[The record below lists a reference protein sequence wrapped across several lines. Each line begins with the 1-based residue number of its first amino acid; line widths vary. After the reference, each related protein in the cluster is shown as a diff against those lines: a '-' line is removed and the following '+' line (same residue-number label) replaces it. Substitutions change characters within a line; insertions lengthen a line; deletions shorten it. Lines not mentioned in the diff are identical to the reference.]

1 MFKFGDMVKIIDTGL
16 KSYGKIGVVV
26 GETNGCIK
34 VYLKEKVGKP
44 YASVAVV
51 ILSEN
56 KIVYYKE
63 DTDEL
68 EELYKEYHK
77 TIKQIEEIKE
87 KIEKLEIQKIINF
100 ME

>member
-1 MFKFGDMVKIIDTGL
+1 MFKFGDMVKIIDTEL

-26 GETNGCIK
+26 GENNGCIK
-34 VYLKEKVGKP
+34 VYLKEKIGNP
-44 YASVAVV
+44 YAPVAMVT
-51 ILSEN
+51 LSEK
-56 KIVYYKE
+56 KIVHYKE

-68 EELYKEYHK
+68 TELYREYH
-77 TIKQIEEIKE
+77 QIVRQMREIKE

>member
-16 KSYGKIGVVV
+16 KSYGKIGVIV
-26 GETNGCIK
+26 GENNGCVK
-34 VYLKEKVGKP
+34 VYLKEKVENP
-44 YASVAVV
+44 YAQVTVV

-56 KIVYYKE
+56 KIVHYKE

-68 EELYKEYHK
+68 EELYKEYRQMVR
-77 TIKQIEEIKE
+77 QITEIKE